1 MFDRIIRFL
10 ENAKT
15 EILAFLSSY
24 TFIITTDKYE
34 LIQAPKRAARARGV
48 KLRYITEIT
57 KENFPYCK
65 RQLDM
70 VDELRHLDR
79 IMGNFIT
86 SDSEFIASLDISPEN
101 PITEGFYS
109 NVDRVVKL
117 NHYVFETFWN
127 YAISAEIK
135 ISQLEAG
142 HDSIHGSSAY

>member
-10 ENAKT
+10 SFCIFKV
-15 EILAFLSSY
+15 LAFLSSY
-24 TFIITTDKYE
+24 TFIIATDNE

-65 RQLDM
+65 RLLDM

-79 IMGNFIT
+79 VMGNFIT
-86 SDSEFIASLDISPEN
+86 SDSEFIVSLDISPEN
-101 PITEGFYS
+101 PITEVFYS

-127 YAISAEIK
+127 YAMPAEIK
-135 ISQLEAG
+135 ISQREAG

>member
-15 EILAFLSSY
+15 EVLAFLSSY

-117 NHYVFETFWN
+117 NYYVFETFWN